1 MANPK
6 LAGSLS
12 DHDYN
17 LAAMQEACEDED
29 IEEMELQ
36 KEIGRPIGDHT
47 PLPSPNPKKMKSKI
61 TEKQV
66 SIENVYEVLL
76 GFTKRCEERFD
87 SLEKKL
93 EAFEQRIEVNTQAT
107 QKNREE
113 IDKLTTKVESLMKE
127 NKELKESCRE
137 SARYRR
143 RWDLRILGLTEK
155 DNENTRETVIGILTR
170 VVPVSVEKLQ
180 LMVDTVHRLG
190 KKDNAVSNKVPR
202 PIIIQFSMRTARDE
216 VWRKS
221 KEARV
226 CKELN
231 IKFKED
237 FSKEDR
243 EARIKLWPK
252 VQEARNNGKRAFLK
266 EGYAIIDGKRIDL

>member
-1 MANPK
+1 M
-6 LAGSLS
+6 
-12 DHDYN
+12 
-17 LAAMQEACEDED
+17 
-29 IEEMELQ
+29 
-36 KEIGRPIGDHT
+36 
-47 PLPSPNPKKMKSKI
+47 
-61 TEKQV
+61 
-66 SIENVYEVLL
+66 
-76 GFTKRCEERFD
+76 
-87 SLEKKL
+87 
-93 EAFEQRIEVNTQAT
+93 
-107 QKNREE
+107 
-113 IDKLTTKVESLMKE
+113 
-127 NKELKESCRE
+127 
-137 SARYRR
+137 
-143 RWDLRILGLTEK
+143 
-155 DNENTRETVIGILTR
+155 IGILTR

-216 VWRKS
+216 VWTKS

-252 VQEARNNGKRAFLK
+252 VQEARNDGRRAFLK
-266 EGYAIIDGKRIDL
+266 EGYAIIDGKRIDP